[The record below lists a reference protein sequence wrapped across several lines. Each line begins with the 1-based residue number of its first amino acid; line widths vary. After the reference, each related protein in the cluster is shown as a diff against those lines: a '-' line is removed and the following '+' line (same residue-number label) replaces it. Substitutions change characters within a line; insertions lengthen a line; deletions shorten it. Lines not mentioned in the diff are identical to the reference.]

1 MSSREID
8 QYLAALDEPKRS
20 TLETLRQS
28 ILEVVPEAEQC
39 ISYGMPT
46 FKIQGKT
53 VAGFAAFK
61 RHLSYL
67 PHSGSVLPALG
78 EDLASY
84 EQTKGSLH
92 FPVDKPLPKRLVKKL
107 VTTRMPATWRRLGV
121 TTGDVVPGVASET
134 HDTRRRPRATWRS
147 EVVVPP
153 PLSTRRPARFRTAPA
168 ESIHAPIRTSPCLLR
183 RRRVDDSNFG
193 EVMADPDAEPGG
205 SQPTVADDRLAA
217 RRRRV
222 RTQQLHRRQVAEI
235 CDVDAA
241 CTGPAGTRRQRL
253 REHRPN
259 LDDHPPDRDGSLRHN
274 GSHGPRSRPSRRDV
288 DRRGQLAQ
296 RSTLVR
302 ALHRRA
308 VHPSPATWESRA
320 ARASTAARIQ
330 RSLNRASSDPEPPD
344 PHDGIQRGPT

>member
-1 MSSREID
+1 MVAALADAIGTAVAEFVREALGDVVVPADPTHPAHEAIMSIYLPVPIDGVCHGRPVPSVRSARPTPDCRSGTRTTSRETAVLCGGDGRLAAMSSREID

-107 VTTRMPATWRRLGV
+107 VTTRMRQLGV
-121 TTGDVVPGVASET
+121 G
-134 HDTRRRPRATWRS
+134 
-147 EVVVPP
+147 
-153 PLSTRRPARFRTAPA
+153 
-168 ESIHAPIRTSPCLLR
+168 
-183 RRRVDDSNFG
+183 
-193 EVMADPDAEPGG
+193 
-205 SQPTVADDRLAA
+205 
-217 RRRRV
+217 
-222 RTQQLHRRQVAEI
+222 
-235 CDVDAA
+235 
-241 CTGPAGTRRQRL
+241 
-253 REHRPN
+253 
-259 LDDHPPDRDGSLRHN
+259 
-274 GSHGPRSRPSRRDV
+274 
-288 DRRGQLAQ
+288 
-296 RSTLVR
+296 
-302 ALHRRA
+302 
-308 VHPSPATWESRA
+308 
-320 ARASTAARIQ
+320 
-330 RSLNRASSDPEPPD
+330 
-344 PHDGIQRGPT
+344 